1 MNLNQVTIP
10 SLNLSVAVPF
20 YQKLGLRLIVDA
32 LPRYARF
39 ELPEGEAT
47 FSIHLVEELPQGNGT
62 ILYFE
67 TTDVASKVKELEALG
82 IEFDLPPTD
91 QSWLWK
97 EARLKDPDGNQLII
111 FYAGKNRKNPP
122 WRVETERT

>member
-47 FSIHLVEELPQGNGT
+47 FSIHLVEQLPQGQGT
-62 ILYFE
+62 VVYFE
-67 TTDVASKVKELEALG
+67 TPDVEAKVKELTALG
-82 IEFDLPPTD
+82 IDFDLPPTE
-91 QSWLWK
+91 QSWLWE
-97 EARLKDPDGNQLII
+97 EARLKDPDGNELII

-122 WRVETERT
+122 WRLK

>member
-10 SLNLSVAVPF
+10 SLNLSVAVHF

-47 FSIHLVEELPQGNGT
+47 FSIHLVEELPKGQGT
-62 ILYFE
+62 VVYFE
-67 TTDVASKVKELEALG
+67 TADVEAKVKELTALG
-82 IEFDLPPTD
+82 IDFDLAPTD

-97 EARLKDPDGNQLII
+97 EARLKDPDGNELII

-122 WRVETERT
+122 WRIS

>member
-67 TTDVASKVKELEALG
+67 TADVESKVKEFEALG
-82 IEFDLPPTD
+82 IAFDLPPTD

-97 EARLKDPDGNQLII
+97 EARFRDPDDNQLII
-111 FYAGKNRKNPP
+111 FYAGKDRKNPP
-122 WRVETERT
+122 WRVNQK